1 MDYSE
6 AKKLV
11 KARLSEKR
19 WTGKA
24 GAAGAAGSADF
35 FRKSKKPIVK
45 LSFISPVRRAYL

>member
-1 MDYSE
+1 MFSIATTVPLASA
-6 AKKLV
+6 AKV
-11 KARLSEKR
+11 
-19 WTGKA
+19 TGKA